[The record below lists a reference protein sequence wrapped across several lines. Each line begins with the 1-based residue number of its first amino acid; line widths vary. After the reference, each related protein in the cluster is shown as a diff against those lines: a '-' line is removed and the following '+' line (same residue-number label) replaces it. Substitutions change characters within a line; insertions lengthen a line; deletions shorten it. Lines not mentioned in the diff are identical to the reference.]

1 MSKKLEIQKRLKER
15 CQKFIDRRE
24 PLKSEIKELDEKIRR
39 LSILIENLN
48 R

>member
-1 MSKKLEIQKRLKER
+1 MSKRLEIQKRLKER
-15 CQKFIDRRE
+15 CQELEDRRE
-24 PLKSEIKELDEKIRR
+24 PLKIEIEELDEKIWR